1 LSREYFYDICK
12 KAMGEAVEI
21 ETSDGALLQGVIV
34 LLDQN
39 YLYVNPLK
47 DLMKNLSLHVTLNP
61 STEDVFVIPLASI
74 LSLSFISVY
83 W

>member
-1 LSREYFYDICK
+1 VSREYFHDICE
-12 KAMGEAVEI
+12 KAMGEAVEL
-21 ETSDGALLQGVIV
+21 ETSDGAVLQGIIV
-34 LLDQN
+34 ELDHN

-47 DLMKNLSLHVTLNP
+47 DLIKEWSVHASLNP
-61 STEDVFVIPLASI
+61 DAEDVFVIPLASI

>member
-1 LSREYFYDICK
+1 MSREYFHDICE
-12 KAMGEAVEI
+12 KAMGEAVEL

-34 LLDQN
+34 RLDHN
-39 YLYVNPLK
+39 YVYVNPLK
-47 DLMKNLSLHVTLNP
+47 DLMKDWSLHAVLNP
-61 STEDVFVIPLASI
+61 STDDVFVIPLASI